1 LQSCSAKERSSI
13 SAAFD
18 AAGDRRRELAVL
30 ETEDLTYT
38 YSVGTPFEKTA
49 VNNVS
54 LKIEEGEMIGVMGHT
69 GSGKSTLIQHFN
81 GLLRPTSGRILLD
94 GKDIWADKNDIRSV
108 RFKVGLVF
116 QYPEYQIFEETV
128 YKDIAFGPTNMGL
141 DKTEID
147 RRVRE
152 TAHDLGLSEELMERS
167 PFELSGGQ
175 KRRVAIAGVMAMEPR
190 VLILDEPTAGLDPA
204 GRDKILSHIKSY
216 HERTR
221 NTILIVSHSMEDIAT
236 FADRILVMNKSELFC
251 FDETKKVFARADEI
265 AAIGL
270 DVPQITKVFGALRSR
285 GLDFGK
291 EVYTV
296 GYARELV
303 LRELRERGGL

>member
-1 LQSCSAKERSSI
+1 MQSCSAEKRSSI

-128 YKDIAFGPTNMGL
+128 YKDIAFGPINMGL

>member
-1 LQSCSAKERSSI
+1 MI
-13 SAAFD
+13 
-18 AAGDRRRELAVL
+18 ELKNVS
-30 ETEDLTYT
+30 YV
-38 YSVGTPFEKTA
+38 YSESGPFESTA
-49 VNNVS
+49 LDNVS
-54 LKIEEGEMIGVMGHT
+54 LKIEDGVFYALIGHT
-69 GSGKSTLIQHFN
+69 GSGKTTLVQLIS
-81 GLLRPTSGRILLD
+81 GLLKPIAGEILMD
-94 GKDIWADKNDIRSV
+94 GVNIADKKIKMRDIPKKIGV
-108 RFKVGLVF
+108 VF

>member
-1 LQSCSAKERSSI
+1 M
-13 SAAFD
+13 
-18 AAGDRRRELAVL
+18 AVL

-190 VLILDEPTAGLDPA
+190 VLILDEPTAGLDPV

>member
-1 LQSCSAKERSSI
+1 MQSCSAEKRSSI

-94 GKDIWADKNDIRSV
+94 GNDIWADKNDIRSV